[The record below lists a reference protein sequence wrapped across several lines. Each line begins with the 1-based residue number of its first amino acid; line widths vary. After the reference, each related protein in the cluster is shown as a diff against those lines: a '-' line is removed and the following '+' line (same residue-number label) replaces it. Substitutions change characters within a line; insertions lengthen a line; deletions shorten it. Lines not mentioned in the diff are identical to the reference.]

1 MRPVVAVGGA
11 VSTDIYGFIEVRD
24 PLWDQD
30 WFDWEPWSVAC
41 PLHPLLAENDY
52 YAFACLFGVRNYAGW
67 RPVAAARGLPMDASA
82 QVRDDFAEFAHDL
95 HSPTWIAWSE
105 LDDLDMT
112 VGPEGVIG
120 RLTLTEGALQLSWN
134 LRDSWPPEVVD
145 RFGPLPWGSTPG
157 ETFGVVEADDVV
169 LAYQPLTR
177 AAVLGPGTGW
187 EHVFAVMRALAGRFG
202 ADGVRLVV
210 YFD

>member
-1 MRPVVAVGGA
+1 M
-11 VSTDIYGFIEVRD
+11 STDIYGSIEVRD

-30 WFDWEPWSVAC
+30 WFDWDPWSVAC

-52 YAFACLFGVRNYAGW
+52 DAFACLFGVRNYAGW
-67 RPVAAARGLPMDASA
+67 QPIAPARGIPVDASA
-82 QVRDDFAEFAHDL
+82 TVREDFATFL
-95 HSPTWIAWSE
+95 HEDHGASWITWSE
-105 LDDLDMT
+105 LADLDMT
-112 VGPEGVIG
+112 VSPEGVHG
-120 RLTLTEGALQLSWN
+120 QLTLTEACLQRTW
-134 LRDSWPPEVVD
+134 RPRGSWPAEILD
-145 RFGPLPWGSTPG
+145 RFGRLPWGSTPG
-157 ETFGVVEADDVV
+157 ASYGVIQAEAAL

-202 ADGVRLVV
+202 GDGVRLVA